1 MFHIYSPRTV
11 AENPVHLSAV
21 QESPTSIYV
30 SWVMLRPMKKV
41 IGYRLFYRGGSNGS
55 VDIDDVQVNDFV
67 LTGLK
72 NNASYVVSLVA
83 KSMHLPS
90 ERLET
95 DPMHLGE

>member
-1 MFHIYSPRTV
+1 M

-30 SWVMLRPMKKV
+30 NWVMLRPMKKA

-72 NNASYVVSLVA
+72 NNASYTVSLIA